1 MFYKKNDLID
11 ITNYLAMKSF
21 GLKYFASEQTS
32 QLLIYSKK
40 KYCLRYLVL
49 ERVDFD
55 IKKLIVLISIN
66 SIEWKK
72 IEYKYYIDKDLKII
86 IEINIP
92 IYFKYIKL
100 NYKDNF
106 YITRSN
112 MKILVTK
119 FLGLIVSNRPDGFAS
134 RIWAFL
140 NAMYI
145 AKKTGFKFG
154 FVWPRFDDVGGMI
167 SKKYITIDFEEN
179 IFDKNFI
186 QNHSYTCSRLPQT
199 HSYDNCL
206 GPLSLKNIQKLPFY
220 EDYGH
225 LVTCCIP
232 LYELIFDIDIQE
244 YQYKLRQIWNKL
256 QFSYKYLNI
265 KNIVENIYHKLNNH
279 FVAIHIRG
287 GDIVNGEH
295 RLFIMSS
302 LWTYLYP
309 LELVTQLIKMLLGQ
323 KIKIIVF
330 SDDDEAVEMI
340 KKNLIYN
347 QYNLENLYFSKD
359 LTPKYLSIEENI
371 FFNFQLL
378 SKSRYIYGSQW
389 STFRILAGF
398 LGECKK
404 QEAIL
409 DTFTYDEQYQI
420 LSDNLRS
427 VKTNRSYK
435 AASCMYLY
443 VIGRNID
450 KDKECLIKILR
461 KGFRYDPKNLSFK
474 IKIIDLLFELD
485 VVKAECEIKNIFF
498 EKKYGFIE
506 LLFSK
511 FYKMEFEMEWRN
523 YLKFAN
529 KNYPYISL
537 IASYIAFYIG
547 DIENSLK
554 LYSYYKDD
562 EEIKDITSK
571 VFMCE
576 IFQKNFYYLNQEI
589 IDKNI

>member
-1 MFYKKNDLID
+1 
-11 ITNYLAMKSF
+11 
-21 GLKYFASEQTS
+21 
-32 QLLIYSKK
+32 
-40 KYCLRYLVL
+40 
-49 ERVDFD
+49 
-55 IKKLIVLISIN
+55 
-66 SIEWKK
+66 
-72 IEYKYYIDKDLKII
+72 
-86 IEINIP
+86 
-92 IYFKYIKL
+92 
-100 NYKDNF
+100 
-106 YITRSN
+106 

-167 SKKYITIDFEEN
+167 SKKYITIDSEEN

-347 QYNLENLYFSKD
+347 QYNLEN
-359 LTPKYLSIEENI
+359 
-371 FFNFQLL
+371 
-378 SKSRYIYGSQW
+378 
-389 STFRILAGF
+389 
-398 LGECKK
+398 
-404 QEAIL
+404 
-409 DTFTYDEQYQI
+409 
-420 LSDNLRS
+420 
-427 VKTNRSYK
+427 
-435 AASCMYLY
+435 
-443 VIGRNID
+443 
-450 KDKECLIKILR
+450 
-461 KGFRYDPKNLSFK
+461 
-474 IKIIDLLFELD
+474 
-485 VVKAECEIKNIFF
+485 
-498 EKKYGFIE
+498 
-506 LLFSK
+506 
-511 FYKMEFEMEWRN
+511 
-523 YLKFAN
+523 
-529 KNYPYISL
+529 
-537 IASYIAFYIG
+537 
-547 DIENSLK
+547 
-554 LYSYYKDD
+554 
-562 EEIKDITSK
+562 
-571 VFMCE
+571 
-576 IFQKNFYYLNQEI
+576 
-589 IDKNI
+589 